1 MKQMLER
8 ELKSNTPLITKS
20 LPLNKNIG
28 TLLFEPLQT
37 KLGLFHLT
45 KQYKRYFIL
54 NDYLTWNVHFLLC
67 HVCNSSLK
75 PEKNG

>member
-8 ELKSNTPLITKS
+8 ELKSNTVLITKS

-37 KLGLFHLT
+37 KLG
-45 KQYKRYFIL
+45 
-54 NDYLTWNVHFLLC
+54 
-67 HVCNSSLK
+67 
-75 PEKNG
+75 